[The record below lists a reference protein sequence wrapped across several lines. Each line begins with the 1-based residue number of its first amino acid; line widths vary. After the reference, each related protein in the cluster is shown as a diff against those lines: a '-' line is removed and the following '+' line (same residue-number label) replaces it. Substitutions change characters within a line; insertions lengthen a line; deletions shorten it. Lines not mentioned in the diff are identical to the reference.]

1 MVGDRI
7 DLDHEAAAA
16 YVAACRDGDGPK
28 PKPARAPTPK
38 PKPAQKPPRKP
49 TGSSDPPEFEVA
61 APTEH
66 RRAPHVDRETGYCD
80 ELADW
85 TLAEIV
91 EQFGTIRSFKDI
103 LEAHEKRER
112 ARKNRLDNEQT
123 EGNLI
128 ERERVRTH
136 VLGFIEASHKR
147 ILSDAAKTVAKR
159 AMGLVKAGASVEE
172 LEKFVRDTLGSI
184 LRPARDAATRN
195 LRRKKPKKPPP
206 EDE

>member
-16 YVAACRDGDGPK
+16 YVAANRGGNGSK
-28 PKPARAPTPK
+28 PKPARAPTSK

-61 APTEH
+61 APTER

-136 VLGFIEASHKR
+136 VLG
-147 ILSDAAKTVAKR
+147 
-159 AMGLVKAGASVEE
+159 
-172 LEKFVRDTLGSI
+172 
-184 LRPARDAATRN
+184 
-195 LRRKKPKKPPP
+195 
-206 EDE
+206 